1 MTWVLISGWNTVFQP
16 VFRQRNKQLFILLL
30 TELMVYDF

>member
-1 MTWVLISGWNTVFQP
+1 MGVNKWLEYCFQP

-30 TELMVYDF
+30 TELMVCK